1 MKGAF
6 VNSHFK
12 PKKFAGI
19 EIPPGLARGNFFFL
33 YVNTLLIGMLM
44 IIPNIIQPAFLKD
57 VIQVS
62 DDVFGFTNG
71 FLQNISQVA
80 TLAFVGIV
88 GFLSDRIGRKIL
100 AFIGFSILVF
110 FYYLLGMSRDIAGIL
125 HIPEGLAADIC
136 AFISF
141 APSRAADFA
150 DFAPGLLV
158 AYGIRLIVGI
168 GLILC
173 YPQFITMVSDYTY
186 QKDRG
191 KAMALNGIMMGLAS
205 IIIFALVAPLGKVI
219 GLKGLFALT
228 SAIAF
233 AGLVFTWFFLKER
246 RTESKDEDKKSVLDI
261 MKVVVKSPSL
271 KATYL
276 CSLISRPDMS
286 ITSLFVIVWAVQ
298 AGAQLQMSAETATQA
313 GSKPMIVMSMATFLI
328 FPLVGM
334 MLDRWGRIQTI
345 ILTLFMG
352 GIGLVLLGLSPSPFS
367 VTTMGAVVLIGMG
380 YAGAITGAN
389 TLATDASPKH
399 FVGSVLGGLNTMMP
413 IGIIF
418 FQQLGGYLFDVLGPG
433 WIFGIKGVANILLAV
448 WLFIIRKKIYAEMK
462 STANKGG

>member
-1 MKGAF
+1 MNEKQKA
-6 VNSHFK
+6 N
-12 PKKFAGI
+12 KFAGI
-19 EIPPGLARGNFFFL
+19 EIPPDLTRGNFFFL
-33 YVNTLLIGMLM
+33 YLNTLLIGMLV

-80 TLAFVGIV
+80 TLALVGIV
-88 GFLSDRIGRKIL
+88 GVLSDRFGRKIL
-100 AFIGFSILVF
+100 AIIGFSMLVV
-110 FYYLLGMSRDIAGIL
+110 FYYLLGMSRDIAATL

-141 APSRAADFA
+141 APSRSADFA

-168 GLILC
+168 GMILC

-191 KAMALNGIMMGLAS
+191 KGMAYNGIMMGLAS
-205 IIIFALVAPLGKVI
+205 IIIFAFIAPLGEVI
-219 GLKGLFALT
+219 GLSGLFALT

-233 AGLVFTWFFLKER
+233 TGVVFAWSFLKER
-246 RTESKDEDKKSVLDI
+246 RTVIKGEDKKSVLDI
-261 MKVVVKSPSL
+261 MKLVVKSPSL

-276 CSLISRPDMS
+276 CSLIGRPDMS

-298 AGAQLQMSAETATQA
+298 AGAQLQMSSETATQA
-313 GSKPMIVMSMATFLI
+313 GAKPMIVMSMAAFFA

-334 MLDRWGRIQTI
+334 MLDRWGRIQTV
-345 ILTLFMG
+345 ILTFLMG
-352 GIGLVLLGLSPSPFS
+352 GVGLVLLGISSSPFS
-367 VTTMGAVVLIGMG
+367 ILTLGAVVLIGTG
-380 YAGAITGAN
+380 FAGAVTGTN

-399 FVGSVLGGLNTMMP
+399 LVGSVLGGLNTMQP
-413 IGIIF
+413 IGVIF

-433 WIFGIKGVANILLAV
+433 WIFGIKGVANIVLAAWLLFV
-448 WLFIIRKKIYAEMK
+448 RKSIVMEERHFKK
-462 STANKGG
+462 